1 MIRMSNAES
10 KSGQK
15 EQRLL
20 IHQPGL
26 RRLGKYELIARIGE
40 GGMAEVYLAR
50 QRGPMDFE
58 KVVVVKTIHPHLG
71 RKKKFIDM
79 LLDEARIAARLK
91 HPCVVDIYDLG
102 VEGDTYFIAMEH
114 LPGETLLSVLRACVK
129 QRQLDVPCTARIIA
143 DVADGLQAAHD
154 LKDNIGHPL
163 ELVHRDITPGNIV
176 VLYTGQVK
184 ILDFGIAKAR
194 GRLAEETDA
203 DHFKGKL
210 GYISPEQVKGQ
221 KVDRRSDIFS
231 LGVVMWESLALRRLF
246 RKNTPA
252 AAADA
257 ILKETIPPPSKYR
270 SSVPP
275 KLDSICMRALAR
287 DPDERYSNASE
298 MQEDIER
305 FLAAGSFRPH
315 KAAIRKYMHEIFAER
330 IEEREQL
337 VHRVVVATSEFLVSS
352 MPRYSSEGDIDNS
365 GDEYPVVEISS
376 GSSPRIQPPKGRT
389 GTPSK
394 QGEEATPAGAGE
406 RLAGDHEGTALPP
419 LDQPA
424 GAGRSKRVWAGV
436 GGAVVLALV
445 IIVAVAMSGGGGESQ
460 PVASKAQE
468 VPQTTT
474 GSQGT
479 AAGRQD
485 AEQTDSPEGA
495 GKVAENQ
502 TDTAGQDSAQD
513 DRAGRDDAGDGDKNV
528 TAATTSA
535 DDEQK
540 RRRVRKADPNALY
553 NEGIKLYL
561 SGNLEPAK
569 DKFRAALKAQSSYA
583 AAYRGLG
590 KVYERQGKKKQ
601 AADAYRKYLRLAP
614 NASDKQSI
622 EKQLA
627 AMGG

>member
-1 MIRMSNAES
+1 MSNSES
-10 KSGQK
+10 KSGQN
-15 EQRLL
+15 EQRLM

-102 VEGDTYFIAMEH
+102 VEGETYFIAMEH

-143 DVADGLQAAHD
+143 DVADGLQSAHD
-154 LKDNIGHPL
+154 LKDNQGHPL

-210 GYISPEQVKGQ
+210 GYISPEQVRGQ

-257 ILKETIPPPSKYR
+257 ILKESIPPPSKYR

-315 KAAIRKYMHEIFAER
+315 KAAIRKYMHEIFADR
-330 IEEREQL
+330 IDEREQL

-376 GSSPRIQPPKGRT
+376 GSSPRVLSLKGRA
-389 GTPSK
+389 GTPPK

-406 RLAGDHEGTALPP
+406 RLAGGPAGTALPQP
-419 LDQPA
+419 DDQRA
-424 GAGRSKRVWAGV
+424 SGGRSRRFWAGV
-436 GGAVVLALV
+436 SGAAMLALAV
-445 IIVAVAMSGGGGESQ
+445 IVAVAMLGGGGESKT
-460 PVASKAQE
+460 VAGKAQE
-468 VPQTTT
+468 APAT
-474 GSQGT
+474 GDQG
-479 AAGRQD
+479 AAAEGSQD
-485 AEQTDSPEGA
+485 AEQKGLPEAG
-495 GKVAENQ
+495 GKVADNQADTPDEGSAQENQ
-502 TDTAGQDSAQD
+502 AGQENAEGEGKSSTTADS
-513 DRAGRDDAGDGDKNV
+513 G
-528 TAATTSA
+528 A

-540 RRRVRKADPNALY
+540 RRRVRRVDPGTLY
-553 NEGIKLYL
+553 NEGIKLYVA
-561 SGNLEPAK
+561 GNLDPAK
-569 DKFRAALKAQSSYA
+569 DKFRAALKAKSNYA

-590 KVYERQGKKKQ
+590 MVYQRQGKKKQ
-601 AADAYRKYLRLAP
+601 AADAYRKYLNLAP
-614 NASDKQSI
+614 NASDKPSI

-627 AMGG
+627 ALGV